1 MASRGYAQMDNKTKA
16 SSRDD
21 EKSAL
26 HLDPLASQSQAQG
39 VPQDELVATE
49 RAAKQDAASRLAA
62 NRRRM

>member
-1 MASRGYAQMDNKTKA
+1 MDNKTKA

-39 VPQDELVATE
+39 VPKEELAATE
-49 RAAKQDAASRLAA
+49 RMAEQDSASRLAA